1 MPRLRRR
8 AAARGKFLS
17 EEELC
22 LEAVTEALRRAY
34 AALNEGDIAGFVE
47 VFDPDVER
55 IEDLPLGGRF
65 RGLEA
70 VRAHIAEARASWEE
84 GRCEPE
90 RFTVTGDKAIVVLNV
105 RVRLKHEADW
115 REGRIADV
123 FAFRKGR
130 VILFRTFTS
139 EEEALD
145 WVAGN

>member
-1 MPRLRRR
+1 M
-8 AAARGKFLS
+8 S

-22 LEAVTEALRRAY
+22 LEPVTEALRRAY

-55 IEDLPLGGRF
+55 IEPSDFPLGRRY

-70 VRAHIAEARASWEE
+70 VRAHIAEGRGSWAE

-130 VILFRTFTS
+130 VILFRTFAS
-139 EEEALD
+139 EQEALD
-145 WVAGN
+145 WVAEDQASG